1 LPVAKDGA
9 SFDRTRPSRSI
20 AIFASGFAIGLVVLH
35 VAVTRPMTQ
44 EFGRLQHQMDSLQ
57 WGVQKLT
64 GQTEQA
70 AKAGDLLGLLAEQGR
85 QSQAAADALAEIR
98 TLQAELINGQGAT
111 ADAQTALNS
120 LTKLRRQARDAQS
133 DSRDVAAALDKLQSL
148 QDQLIGQ
155 YHSIVGAQT
164 TVEAIARLR
173 ELAEAEGA
181 RVMDARRALESLIEL
196 ESRTLAERER
206 AERAV
211 TSVEQWERLNDRLV
225 HASEHAAEARD
236 ASEDLIAIKETILCG
251 NDDLHPQAA
260 RAALDEL
267 VRLRERLQNEAT
279 EIAAAHTG
287 LDGLLSLKDRIL
299 ARTADLAET
308 IETLELTGDLNR
320 QLQDAMRQF
329 EGVRRWLVEMVM
341 LEPTVERAVGALKP
355 LADLANLRRLS
366 PNELRQAAR
375 AIANDRAARFAEK
388 LPAAET
394 RGEGILDSDIPAKAS
409 LDEIEND

>member
-1 LPVAKDGA
+1 LHTSTERRELPVAKDGA
-9 SFDRTRPSRSI
+9 SFDRPRPSRSV
-20 AIFASGFAIGLVVLH
+20 AIFASGFAIGLIALH

-44 EFGRLQHQMDSLQ
+44 EFGRLQHQMDNLQ
-57 WGVQKLT
+57 RGVQKLT
-64 GQTEQA
+64 GQTEHA
-70 AKAGDLLGLLAEQGR
+70 AKASELLGLMAEQGR

-98 TLQAELINGQGAT
+98 ALQAELINGQGAT

-133 DSRDVAAALDKLQSL
+133 DSGDVAA
-148 QDQLIGQ
+148 
-155 YHSIVGAQT
+155 SIVGAQA
-164 TVEAIARLR
+164 TVAAIARLR

-225 HASEHAAEARD
+225 QASEHAVEARD

-251 NDDLHPQAA
+251 NDDLQPQAA

-267 VRLRERLQNEAT
+267 VRLRERLQDEAT

-355 LADLANLRRLS
+355 LSDLANLRRLS

-375 AIANDRAARFAEK
+375 AIANDRSARFAEK

-394 RGEGILDSDIPAKAS
+394 RGEGTLDSDIPAKAS